1 MKLTKSLLA
10 LAVLPMFAS
19 ADDLSQTQNHTI
31 QPQIVG
37 GITADPSEWR
47 FYTQIVSRYGNRSYC
62 GASYIGNG
70 YVLTAAHCVEGD
82 SPNQIAVK
90 IGGVVYN
97 GTDGVRA
104 NVSEIHMHPAYRR
117 ATLSHDLAV
126 LKLDSVLQGVAA
138 VEIADG
144 SLTQYASIGDWL
156 TVAGLGRTSEGGSS
170 PSRLQEVDVPL
181 VSDTTCRQAGGNYT
195 TVGEVSF
202 CAGIPQGGID
212 SCQGDSG
219 GPIVINRGGVI
230 TQLGVVSWG
239 IGCARPGMYGVY
251 SDIAAM
257 RNFVNGVIGTTTPP
271 KENVSVGYTTEQT
284 LASFNVGELQQH
296 SFVIKNS
303 GNTTFTVE
311 NVRAFASGVAD
322 AAVIANDQCSQAT
335 LAMNASCRVD
345 VEFGAAQ
352 AGEARVAL
360 NFNIDKTSTQYQALV
375 SAQAKT
381 VTTPPTDHCAA
392 EWRASTVYL
401 KGDNVTWNG
410 KVWQAQWWTQGDNP
424 ADSGPWGV
432 WQEVRDAHCKS
443 N

>member
-37 GITADPSEWR
+37 GVTADPRDWK

-97 GTDGVRA
+97 GSDGVRA

-126 LKLDSVLQGVAA
+126 LKLDSVPQGVSS
-138 VEIADG
+138 VEIANG

-156 TVAGLGRTSEGGSS
+156 SVAGLGRTSEGGSS

-181 VSDTTCRQAGGNYT
+181 VSDMTCRQAGGNYT

-219 GPIVINRGGVI
+219 GPIVINRSGVI

-257 RNFVNGVIGTTTPP
+257 RNFVDGVIGTATPP

-284 LASFNVGELQQH
+284 LASFYVGELQQH
-296 SFVIKNS
+296 SFVIQNS

-311 NVRAFASGVAD
+311 NVRALASGVTD

-345 VEFGAAQ
+345 VEFGATQ
-352 AGEARVAL
+352 SGEARVAL
-360 NFNIDKTSTQYQALV
+360 NFNVDKTSTQYQALV

-381 VTTPPTDHCAA
+381 VTPPPTDSCKTV
-392 EWRASTVYL
+392 WQASLVYL
-401 KGDNVTWNG
+401 KGDTVTWNG

-424 ADSGPWGV
+424 ADSGPWSV
-432 WQEVRDAHCKS
+432 WQKVGDANCKS

>member
-1 MKLTKSLLA
+1 
-10 LAVLPMFAS
+10 
-19 ADDLSQTQNHTI
+19 
-31 QPQIVG
+31 
-37 GITADPSEWR
+37 
-47 FYTQIVSRYGNRSYC
+47 
-62 GASYIGNG
+62 
-70 YVLTAAHCVEGD
+70 
-82 SPNQIAVK
+82 
-90 IGGVVYN
+90 
-97 GTDGVRA
+97 
-104 NVSEIHMHPAYRR
+104 MHPAYRR

-126 LKLDSVLQGVAA
+126 LKLDSVPQGVSS
-138 VEIADG
+138 VEIANG

-156 TVAGLGRTSEGGSS
+156 SVAGLGRTSEGGSS

-181 VSDTTCRQAGGNYT
+181 VSDMTCRQAGGNYT

-219 GPIVINRGGVI
+219 GPIVINRSGVI

-257 RNFVNGVIGTTTPP
+257 RNFVDGVIGTATPP

-284 LASFNVGELQQH
+284 LASFNVGELQQY
-296 SFVIKNS
+296 SFVIQNS
-303 GNTTFTVE
+303 GSTTFTVE
-311 NVRAFASGVAD
+311 NVRAFASGVTD

-345 VEFGAAQ
+345 VEFGATQ
-352 AGEARVAL
+352 SGEARVAL
-360 NFNIDKTSTQYQALV
+360 NFNVDKTSTQYQALV

-381 VTTPPTDHCAA
+381 VTTPPTDSCTTV
-392 EWRASTVYL
+392 WQASLVYL
-401 KGDNVTWNG
+401 KGDTVTWNG

-432 WQEVRDAHCKS
+432 WQKVGDANCKS

>member
-1 MKLTKSLLA
+1 MKLIKSLLA

-37 GITADPSEWR
+37 GVTADPRDWK

-97 GTDGVRA
+97 GSDGVRA

-126 LKLDSVLQGVAA
+126 LKLDSVPQGVSS
-138 VEIADG
+138 VEIANG

-156 TVAGLGRTSEGGSS
+156 SVAGLGRTSEGGSS

-181 VSDTTCRQAGGNYT
+181 VSDMTCRQAGGNYT

-219 GPIVINRGGVI
+219 GPIVINRSGVI

-257 RNFVNGVIGTTTPP
+257 RNFVDGVIGTATPP

-296 SFVIKNS
+296 SFVIQNS

-311 NVRAFASGVAD
+311 NVRAFASGVTD
-322 AAVIANDQCSQAT
+322 AAVIANDQCS
-335 LAMNASCRVD
+335 
-345 VEFGAAQ
+345 
-352 AGEARVAL
+352 
-360 NFNIDKTSTQYQALV
+360 
-375 SAQAKT
+375 
-381 VTTPPTDHCAA
+381 
-392 EWRASTVYL
+392 
-401 KGDNVTWNG
+401 
-410 KVWQAQWWTQGDNP
+410 
-424 ADSGPWGV
+424 
-432 WQEVRDAHCKS
+432 
-443 N
+443 